1 MKFSQSIAHSL
12 VSFTSTALKEQDIC
26 PIGMYL
32 DVLGFIFQLSL
43 NITQCLLISGLERRL
58 SD

>member
-1 MKFSQSIAHSL
+1 MKFSKSIAHSL

-26 PIGMYL
+26 LISMYL
-32 DVLGFIFQLSL
+32 NVLGFIFQLSL
-43 NITQCLLISGLERRL
+43 NITQWLLISALERRL